1 MKKVIITGV
10 TGFIG
15 YHLLREL
22 REKGVE
28 VLALCRPDN
37 KDIDQ
42 IKKLDHVH
50 VAACGLEQIRQLPE
64 LCAEREFDAFYHWRG
79 KERRGV
85 QGEVTGHSWTMSG
98 GPVIAWKRHGK
109 CGAGK

>member
-1 MKKVIITGV
+1 MGLQVHNLYSGNGSVLMKKVIITGV

-64 LCAEREFDAFYHWRG
+64 LCAER
-79 KERRGV
+79 V
-85 QGEVTGHSWTMSG
+85 
-98 GPVIAWKRHGK
+98 
-109 CGAGK
+109 